1 MQETA
6 KKLLAQEV
14 QSEPRSGHLD
24 SMKLFSATAS
34 KNYYNIVVIGGAP
47 LDKLPTFK
55 FQMFERMSECEA
67 IS

>member
-1 MQETA
+1 MLETA
-6 KKLLAQEV
+6 TKTLRTGSPIRTALGA
-14 QSEPRSGHLD
+14 SD
-24 SMKLFSATAS
+24 STKLFSATAS
-34 KNYYNIVVIGGAP
+34 KNYYNIVVIAGAP